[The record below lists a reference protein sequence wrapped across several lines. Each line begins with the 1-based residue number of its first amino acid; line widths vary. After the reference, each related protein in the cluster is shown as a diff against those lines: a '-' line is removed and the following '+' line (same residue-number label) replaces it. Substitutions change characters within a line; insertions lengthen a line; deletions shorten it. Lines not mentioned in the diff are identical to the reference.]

1 MCSVLVF
8 GTFVPFALFSVC
20 FVRFFTYVSVLR
32 TVLKVFSMIVWY
44 VSVSSTVLNVL
55 CTIFCYVSVFCTVL
69 NVLCWIVCL
78 VSSSRTVFHVFCWIV
93 CHVSALRAFLYV
105 FCIIVWYVSTSRI
118 ILNVYGKIFLPTLV
132 FCAPFWKWSV
142 WLFGRL
148 VLCALFWMCCVR
160 FFVTLVSC
168 ALFWMCCA
176 GLFVLFVLRELF
188 CMCFLYYLL
197 RSSSVHCL
205 LLLCP
210 AELNESN
217 LYNTIRFSQTRRFF
231 STTGAHGM
239 RAHNSNKTADHHVRH
254 SNCEFN
260 CVFVTRVSHTVW

>member
-1 MCSVLVF
+1 M
-8 GTFVPFALFSVC
+8 PRALFW
-20 FVRFFTYVSVLR
+20 
-32 TVLKVFSMIVWY
+32 M
-44 VSVSSTVLNVL
+44 
-55 CTIFCYVSVFCTVL
+55 CTV
-69 NVLCWIVCL
+69 
-78 VSSSRTVFHVFCWIV
+78 R
-93 CHVSALRAFLYV
+93 
-105 FCIIVWYVSTSRI
+105 
-118 ILNVYGKIFLPTLV
+118 FLPTLV
-132 FCAPFWKWSV
+132 FCAPFWKCSV

-217 LYNTIRFSQTRRFF
+217 LYNTIRFNQTRRFF

-260 CVFVTRVSHTVW
+260 CVFVTRVSHTVC